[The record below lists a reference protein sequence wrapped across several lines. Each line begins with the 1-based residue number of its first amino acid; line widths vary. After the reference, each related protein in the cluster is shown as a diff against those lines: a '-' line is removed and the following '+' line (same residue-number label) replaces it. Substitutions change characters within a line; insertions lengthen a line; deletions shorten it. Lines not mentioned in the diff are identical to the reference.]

1 VENNVSNRL
10 DRFIKTYPPLE
21 EKINIWSHVC
31 GLALSLIGLWALVMR
46 AQQNDSG
53 IQILAVSI
61 FGLSMVCLY
70 AVSALY
76 HSAAAPRLRIRRR
89 VFDHACIYVLIAGTY
104 TPFALI
110 TLPPK
115 TGYLLFFLAWGIA
128 LAGVVLKIFYTGKFD
143 RLSTLMYV
151 AMGWMAVF
159 FLEDLAEV
167 LSLEAIAWLAAGG
180 IIYTLGAVMYSIERI
195 PLGHAVF
202 HICVLLG
209 SLCHFI
215 CVYFF
220 VLGASAPV

>member
-1 VENNVSNRL
+1 LSTRL

-21 EKINIWSHVC
+21 EKINIWSHVG
-31 GLALSLIGLWALVMR
+31 GLVLSLFGLVALAIR
-46 AQQNDSG
+46 AQQNDSV
-53 IQILAVSI
+53 IQVLAVSV

-76 HSAAAPRLRIRRR
+76 HGTSAPRLRIRWR
-89 VFDHACIYVLIAGTY
+89 VYDHACIYILIAGTY

-110 TLPPK
+110 TLPPES
-115 TGYLLFFLAWGIA
+115 GYILFFLAWGIA

-159 FLEDLAEV
+159 FLEDMAKV
-167 LSLEAIAWLAAGG
+167 LTGEAIAWLAAGG

-220 VLGASAPV
+220 VLETNAPV